1 MPTATTKEKVR
12 ALVAA
17 QLGAASYFLK
27 IEGIQGESQD
37 RQHRDEIELQ
47 SFAWGNS
54 NAEPQGSAGGTT
66 SAKVTFQEFQFVA
79 HASKAGP
86 QLMLQCAT
94 GQRIKRAVMTGR
106 KEGGRAPQEYLKIT
120 LEDVLVASYVSNGSS
135 GDGGAPMDT
144 ASLRFGKIEVEYR
157 EFKADGSIG
166 NTVKASFDIA
176 KNTGS

>member
-17 QLGAASYFLK
+17 QLGSASYFLK
-27 IEGIQGESQD
+27 IDGIRGESQD

-54 NAEPQGSAGGTT
+54 SAEPQGGASGTA
-66 SAKVTFQEFQFVA
+66 SGKVTFQDFQFA
-79 HASKAGP
+79 TLASKAGP
-86 QLMLQCAT
+86 QLMLHCAT
-94 GQRIKRAVMTGR
+94 GKHIPRAIMTGR
-106 KEGGRAPQEYLKIT
+106 KEAGREPQEYLKIT
-120 LEDVLVASYVSNGSS
+120 LEDVLVGSYVSSGSS

-157 EFKADGSIG
+157 EFKANGQIG

>member
-17 QLGAASYFLK
+17 QLGGVSYFLK
-27 IEGIQGESQD
+27 IDGIRGESQD
-37 RQHRDEIELQ
+37 RQHKDEIELH

-54 NAEPQGSAGGTT
+54 NADPQGGASGTA
-66 SAKVTFQEFQFVA
+66 SGKVTFQDFQFVA
-79 HASKAGP
+79 PASKAGP

-94 GQRIKRAVMTGR
+94 SKRIPRAVMTGR
-106 KEGGRAPQEYLKIT
+106 KEGDRVPQEYLKIT

-135 GDGGAPMDT
+135 GDGGAPIDT
-144 ASLRFGKIEVEYR
+144 TSLRFGKIEVEYR

-176 KNTGS
+176 KNLSV